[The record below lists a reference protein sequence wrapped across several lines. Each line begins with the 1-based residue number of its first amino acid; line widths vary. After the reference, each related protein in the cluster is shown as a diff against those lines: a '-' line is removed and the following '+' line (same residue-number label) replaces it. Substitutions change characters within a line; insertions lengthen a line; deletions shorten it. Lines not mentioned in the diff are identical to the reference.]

1 MLTSLEEGIFCQNPN
16 TMEARVCPRGLCI
29 RMICQNKRSPPN
41 AFHFTIGTDFFA
53 GYTYFGPQCK
63 KIDHSFR

>member
-29 RMICQNKRSPPN
+29 RMICQNKQSLPN
-41 AFHFTIGTDFFA
+41 AF
-53 GYTYFGPQCK
+53 QES
-63 KIDHSFR
+63 KIYALIVL